1 MWLETHFGLS
11 MVIRMLLI
19 INLLKF
25 SCAFSIFDLF
35 ISIHSKLN
43 LIISHAGTDYR
54 IFSAPGSDP
63 LWSNAWFFSLETG
76 LKFSLRLLLKKL
88 NKWKYVVCKCR
99 EKDNLWQQ
107 TDRLTYEQKMQSTAK
122 WMDEKSV
129 THCLGCKTEFTFMV
143 RKVHVVIFWFT
154 IFFLP

>member
-1 MWLETHFGLS
+1 MLS
-11 MVIRMLLI
+11 LSLI
-19 INLLKF
+19 Y
-25 SCAFSIFDLF
+25 LF
-35 ISIHSKLN
+35 PFIQNWTWSFHMQGQIVESSVLQA
-43 LIISHAGTDYR
+43 LILCEAMHG
-54 IFSAPGSDP
+54 
-63 LWSNAWFFSLETG
+63 FFSLETG

-154 IFFLP
+154 IFFLPYIKMHFFV

>member
-1 MWLETHFGLS
+1 MLS
-11 MVIRMLLI
+11 LSL
-19 INLLKF
+19 INLF
-25 SCAFSIFDLF
+25 PF
-35 ISIHSKLN
+35 IQNWTWSFHMQGQIVESSVHQALILCEAMHSFLTWN
-43 LIISHAGTDYR
+43 WIEILIEI
-54 IFSAPGSDP
+54 IV
-63 LWSNAWFFSLETG
+63 
-76 LKFSLRLLLKKL
+76 KKL

-154 IFFLP
+154 IFFLPYIKMHFFV